1 MCPDHSA
8 RLHTFRVDSPMKGAV
23 SAMDETKLSFQS
35 AVLDPESRR
44 LTVREVLW
52 NATGDAAVRWGGSV
66 TVALEPRP
74 SAPELRQ
81 TTTN

>member
-1 MCPDHSA
+1 
-8 RLHTFRVDSPMKGAV
+8 MKGAV
-23 SAMDETKLSFQS
+23 SAMDETKLSFQI
-35 AVLDPESRR
+35 AVLDPVSRR

-52 NATGDAAVRWGGSV
+52 NASRDAGVRWGGSV

-74 SAPELRQ
+74 SALELRE